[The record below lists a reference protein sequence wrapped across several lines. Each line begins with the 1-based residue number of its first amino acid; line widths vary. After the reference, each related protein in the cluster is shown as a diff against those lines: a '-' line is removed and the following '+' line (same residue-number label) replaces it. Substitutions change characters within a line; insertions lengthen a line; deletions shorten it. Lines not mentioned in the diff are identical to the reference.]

1 MSQDTDVNTP
11 VGGVTIQPVT
21 DTDAVDTTTTEAETT
36 PEVKTSSV
44 PTVENRDGKLFV
56 DGVRV
61 FTRDDTNKIAA
72 NARRDTEQSLLKELN
87 VDDIKQVKTVVNQ
100 LQTANIDESQNSL
113 DVNSLRDAV
122 KKREQTVDE
131 LRSELERVKT
141 DFVLTNHLS
150 KLQNEMPSSWESEQ
164 KSAVIDLMKA
174 RDMFAVEGD
183 SFAIRN
189 GNDFLTTDGET
200 PDYKS
205 AVELVGKNLG
215 LPFAKKGA
223 TVFDADKGESVSK
236 KTQAIN
242 EDRIKSDSL
251 YRNAYVQLRDNN
263 KHLSRSQISDDM
275 ITKHMKKIEE
285 LRSGQLR

>member
-21 DTDAVDTTTTEAETT
+21 DTDSVDTTTTEAETT

-72 NARRDTEQSLLKELN
+72 KAKNDTEQGLLKELN
-87 VDDIKQVKTVVNQ
+87 VDSLKQVKTVVEQ
-100 LQTANIDESQNSL
+100 LQTANIDDNQQTDLN
-113 DVNSLRDAV
+113 VNALRDAV
-122 KKREQTVDE
+122 KKREQTVEE
-131 LRSELERVKT
+131 LRSELNRVKT

-150 KLQNEMPSSWESEQ
+150 KLQNEMPSSWNGEQ
-164 KSAVIDLMKA
+164 KGAVIDLMKA
-174 RDMFAVEGD
+174 RNMFAIEGED
-183 SFAIRN
+183 FQLKN
-189 GNDFLTTDGET
+189 GDDYITTDGET

-205 AVELVGKNLG
+205 AVEMVGKQIG

-223 TVFDADKGESVSK
+223 SVLDVDAGSSSK
-236 KTQAIN
+236 SKSTGAVI
-242 EDRIKSDSL
+242 DSLISSDSE
-251 YRNAYVQLRDNN
+251 YRAAYLNIREQNKTLLR
-263 KHLSRSQISDDM
+263 SD
-275 ITKHMKKIEE
+275 ITDKMVKDRVAKIRE
-285 LRSGQLR
+285 LRSS